1 MRQPN
6 VKGSS
11 GGHGNH
17 VARNEGN
24 YESGT
29 NEGNH
34 NPAGRPGQPQ
44 SRREA
49 RATTIPL
56 GGQGNHKGL
65 PLQTRWG
72 LIDYLVLACRFAID
86 RLAVK
91 RIHLPSV
98 IWHAGYRKRASVAG
112 KNTTHRAD
120 RK

>member
-11 GGHGNH
+11 GGQGNH
-17 VARNEGN
+17 VARNEGK

-49 RATTIPL
+49 RATTRDCPYRRA
-56 GGQGNHKGL
+56 G
-65 PLQTRWG
+65 G

-112 KNTTHRAD
+112 KNTTHRALLPASNQS
-120 RK
+120 